1 MSRLAYLIGAGE
13 MDDAVLRIPEGTLV
27 IAADAGFLQL
37 KKRGYHPDL
46 VVGDFD
52 SLGEAPEGEQLIR
65 HSPEKDD
72 TDMFLAAQEA
82 LAREARN
89 MVIYGGLG
97 GRPDHEYA
105 NLQLL
110 AFLAT
115 CGARGF
121 LVGRGWVWTSIQS
134 TGLDFDAA
142 QRGMI
147 SVFAHGGAAEG
158 VTISGLRYPLED
170 YRLCPELP
178 LGVSNEFIGQS
189 ASVSVR
195 DGVLLVGW
203 ECPGDFEPGAFAL

>member
-1 MSRLAYLIGAGE
+1 MSRLAYLVGAGE
-13 MDDAVLRIPEGTLV
+13 MEETVLRIPEGALI

-37 KKRGYHPDL
+37 RKRGYRPDL

-52 SLGEAPEGEQLIR
+52 SLGELPEGEQLIR

-72 TDMFLAAQEA
+72 TDMFLAAREA
-82 LAREARN
+82 LARGVRN
-89 MVIYGGLG
+89 LVIYGGLG

-115 CGARGF
+115 YGARGF
-121 LVGRGWVWTSIQS
+121 LVGRGWVWTAIQS

-142 QRGMI
+142 QRGTI

-158 VTISGLRYPLED
+158 VTLTGLRYPLEN
-170 YRLCPELP
+170 YRLTCELP
-178 LGVSNEFIGQS
+178 LGVSNEFTGRS
-189 ASVSVR
+189 ARVSVR
-195 DGVLLVGW
+195 DGLLLLGW
-203 ECPGDFEPGAFAL
+203 ECPGVFDPAAFAI